1 MPAKLFSNY
10 INPDDIEK
18 TMKDGIVDFEKFGLA
33 LEPSE
38 VREWFLHS
46 PFLKKEGLTE
56 AAKAIQCVGATRFDF
71 RPITPNSYFASVLSD
86 AIRRKLL
93 EAGKSFTFETVMSAP
108 DKVELLR
115 EAQTRGYRTYL
126 YFVSTESSAINLL
139 RVANRV
145 AEGGHNVPSDK
156 ILARY
161 GRSLTLVR
169 EAVRYS
175 NRAYF
180 FDASQSATMYVA
192 EITDGKVIDLKSDEM
207 PNWFKQYVWDRF

>member
-1 MPAKLFSNY
+1 MFAGPNGSGKTTVKNGLPAKLCSNY

-33 LEPSE
+33 FEPSE

-93 EAGKSFTFETVMSAP
+93 EAGKSFTF
-108 DKVELLR
+108 
-115 EAQTRGYRTYL
+115 
-126 YFVSTESSAINLL
+126 
-139 RVANRV
+139 
-145 AEGGHNVPSDK
+145 
-156 ILARY
+156 
-161 GRSLTLVR
+161 
-169 EAVRYS
+169 
-175 NRAYF
+175 
-180 FDASQSATMYVA
+180 
-192 EITDGKVIDLKSDEM
+192 DLK
-207 PNWFKQYVWDRF
+207 R

>member
-1 MPAKLFSNY
+1 
-10 INPDDIEK
+10 
-18 TMKDGIVDFEKFGLA
+18 
-33 LEPSE
+33 
-38 VREWFLHS
+38 
-46 PFLKKEGLTE
+46 
-56 AAKAIQCVGATRFDF
+56 
-71 RPITPNSYFASVLSD
+71 
-86 AIRRKLL
+86 
-93 EAGKSFTFETVMSAP
+93 MSAP

-126 YFVSTESSAINLL
+126 YFVSTESPAINLL

-161 GRSLTLVR
+161 GRSFALVR

-192 EITDGKVIDLKSDEM
+192 EITDGKEIVLKSDEM